1 MYVLPYQI
9 QLLCT
14 NVVSDT
20 ESVTEV
26 NEQASRFSDRDHQFA
41 PGNGEALHHIQIGYI
56 PGPRH

>member
-1 MYVLPYQI
+1 MYCMIISNYGI

-41 PGNGEALHHIQIGYI
+41 PGNGEALHHIQTGYI
-56 PGPRH
+56 PN